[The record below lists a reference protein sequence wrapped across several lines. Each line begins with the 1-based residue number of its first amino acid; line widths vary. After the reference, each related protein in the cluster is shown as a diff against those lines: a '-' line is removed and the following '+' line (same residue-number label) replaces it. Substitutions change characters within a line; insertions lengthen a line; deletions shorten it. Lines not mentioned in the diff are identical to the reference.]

1 MRSGA
6 SDEVLMLA
14 YRDGDAA
21 AFEALYARFRGPMY
35 RYLLRQ
41 CGNKAIAEELFQD
54 VWMRVIR
61 ARERYTV
68 KASFSTYVYQI
79 AHNLLIDHYRK
90 TAGKLP
96 LSYDED
102 PEANEAILVDDGQP
116 AVEVKVDCNRQV
128 NELLVAIGE
137 LPDAQRE
144 AFLLKE
150 ESGMSLDEI
159 AEVTG
164 VNRETAKSR
173 LRYAIRRLRQQ
184 LVDKN

>member
-1 MRSGA
+1 
-6 SDEVLMLA
+6 
-14 YRDGDAA
+14 
-21 AFEALYARFRGPMY
+21 
-35 RYLLRQ
+35 
-41 CGNKAIAEELFQD
+41 
-54 VWMRVIR
+54 MRVIR
-61 ARERYTV
+61 ARERYKVT
-68 KASFSTYVYQI
+68 ASFSTYVYQI

-96 LSYDED
+96 VSYDDD
-102 PEANEAILVDDGQP
+102 PEANEAILVDNGQP
-116 AVEVKVDCNRQV
+116 AVETKVDSNRQLDEV
-128 NELLVAIGE
+128 LTAIGE

-173 LRYAIRRLRQQ
+173 LRYTIRKLRQQ